1 MKRLL
6 ALAALLLGLTTLAAP
21 AYARMHYQPRDAEI
35 SRLERAGNGVEAI
48 RREAEAAEPRASR
61 AKRNR
66 ELGAP
71 ATQSP
76 RTVLLPVIM
85 LADRPLE

>member
-6 ALAALLLGLTTLAAP
+6 ALVALMLGLTALAAP
-21 AYARMHYQPRDAEI
+21 AQARLHYEHGGAEI
-35 SRLERAGNGVEAI
+35 TRVERPCNGGEAI
-48 RREAEAAEPRASR
+48 RSEASEAKPRASR

-71 ATQSP
+71 AMRNP